1 MATASQLE
9 PIDVE
14 EAIAADL
21 TSPDVT
27 VFPPPVPEDL
37 GSTLPI
43 AVVKRDGG
51 ARSNPYVDSHNLTI
65 SVWGGTWAS
74 AMQAANAL
82 AGSIARLPQM
92 SGTSVHWR
100 SSDITG
106 LPANSPDPSH
116 PSIPRVQF
124 TAAITCRT
132 TT

>member
-14 EAIAADL
+14 AEIASDL
-21 TSPDVT
+21 NSPDVP
-27 VFPPPVPEDL
+27 VLPPPVPEDL

-51 ARSNPYVDSHNLTI
+51 ARANPYVDSHNLTL
-65 SVWGGTWAS
+65 SVWGRTWAS

-82 AGSIARLPQM
+82 AGSIARLPQTP
-92 SGTSVHWR
+92 GTSVQWR

-124 TAAITCRT
+124 TAAVTCRT